1 MGKTI
6 LTYNDVSEINQKLE
20 EMKLMFK
27 VHLHDVCGSQS
38 FTLELL
44 SDHVS
49 EKSYDEMTDT
59 IRNYFAEK
67 HLKIEFL
74 KSKIEFFIVQ

>member
-1 MGKTI
+1 MGKII

-38 FTLELL
+38 FTLEVL
-44 SDHVS
+44 SDQVS
-49 EKSYDEMTDT
+49 EKSYEVMTEI
-59 IRNYFAEK
+59 IRNYFAERQ
-67 HLKIEFL
+67 LKVEFL
-74 KSKIEFFIVQ
+74 KSKLEFFIVQ